1 MNQRSRS
8 TLFLI
13 EQLIVVAVFAICSAA
28 CVRILASSYLT
39 ARESKDVTNAILVA
53 ESGAESF
60 KAFVGDM
67 GKTAETLG
75 GAASETGGV
84 GEAVV
89 YYDRQWKACG
99 ADGASYVFRLVGLE
113 PEARA
118 PSLLQGVI
126 NVERITGESLVS
138 FTVAVNARAAA

>member
-28 CVRILASSYLT
+28 CVRILASAYLT

-60 KAFVGDM
+60 KAFAGDM
-67 GKTAETLG
+67 GKTAEMLG
-75 GAASETGGV
+75 GVAIEAGGV
-84 GEAVV
+84 REAVV
-89 YYDRQWKACG
+89 YYDRHWKACG
-99 ADGASYVFRLVGLE
+99 MDGASYVFRLVGGR
-113 PEARA
+113 PEALA
-118 PSLLQGVI
+118 PSLFSGEI
-126 NVERITGESLVS
+126 HVERITGESLVS
-138 FTVAVNARAAA
+138 FAVAVNSRVAA